1 MSCCFSK
8 PSKPLSLSEQESIK
22 EKMRIALEKQKA
34 DKQRA
39 KEQRIASEK
48 QRQANMKL
56 AMKKYKK
63 QQREEVLNNRCLL
76 SGRTLQCT

>member
-1 MSCCFSK
+1 MSYCFSK

-39 KEQRIASEK
+39 KEQRIAEK

-56 AMKKYKK
+56 G
-63 QQREEVLNNRCLL
+63 QRY
-76 SGRTLQCT
+76 SGRPGN

>member
-1 MSCCFSK
+1 MSYCFSK
-8 PSKPLSLSEQESIK
+8 PSKPHSLSEQESIK

-39 KEQRIASEK
+39 KEQRIEQRIASEK

-63 QQREEVLNNRCLL
+63 QQKMKMW
-76 SGRTLQCT
+76 

>member
-48 QRQANMKL
+48 QRRANAKL
-56 AMKKYKK
+56 AMKKYK
-63 QQREEVLNNRCLL
+63 NNKER
-76 SGRTLQCT
+76 RY